1 MRTGRDDANV
11 DPAEEPI
18 GAIVERVGRGPVAL
32 IAGAAGL
39 LLAAPAAVAALRVRR
54 MRHQVAG
61 APTLV
66 LDLEL
71 DGTAP
76 MRTVV
81 VLGDSSSA
89 GFRLT
94 DPEQAAGRRVARAL
108 HLRDG
113 RSTRLRS
120 VARIGATTADVLD
133 EQVEAVAGADLVLLG
148 VGANDA
154 VQRVPSDEV
163 NAGLEALIGRI
174 RELAATDVRVVLVS
188 CPDLSVAPGLPWL
201 ARVLLRRHVRRI
213 ARVQERVARAFG
225 VPVVALPRSILE
237 PAVFAD
243 DGFHPGSLGHERVA
257 ARVVALL

>member
-11 DPAEEPI
+11 DPVDDPI
-18 GAIVERVGRGPVAL
+18 GAVVGRVGRGPAAL
-32 IAGAAGL
+32 IAGATGL

-54 MRHQVAG
+54 MRHRAAG

-76 MRTVV
+76 LRTVV

-120 VARIGATTADVLD
+120 VARNGATTADVLD

-154 VQRVPSDEV
+154 VQRVASVEV
-163 NAGLEALIGRI
+163 KAGLEALIGRI
-174 RELAATDVRVVLVS
+174 RELAAADARVILVG
-188 CPDLSVAPGLPWL
+188 CPDLSVAPGLPRL
-201 ARVLLRRHVRRI
+201 ARLLMRRPVRRI
-213 ARVQERVARAFG
+213 ARIQARVARALE
-225 VPVVALPRSILE
+225 VDVVALPRSVLE
-237 PAVFAD
+237 VAVFAD
-243 DGFHPGSLGHERVA
+243 DGFHPGALGHERVA
-257 ARVVALL
+257 ARILALL